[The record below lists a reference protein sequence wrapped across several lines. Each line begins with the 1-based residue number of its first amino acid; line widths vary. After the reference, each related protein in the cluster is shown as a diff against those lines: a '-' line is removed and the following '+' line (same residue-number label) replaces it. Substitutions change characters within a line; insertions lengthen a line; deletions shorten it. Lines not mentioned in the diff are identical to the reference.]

1 MICRCCCCLLYIIV
15 SVTVTVTTTG
25 MVSDN
30 YTLPVISFSDQKAG
44 TQEEGYEKRKEGNKY
59 ALAAW
64 LEDKTWKNVGENEY
78 LGTWVTVCRPLP
90 PFPLSL

>member
-1 MICRCCCCLLYIIV
+1 MICRCCCVLYIIV
-15 SVTVTVTTTG
+15 SVTVTVTTKG

-30 YTLPVISFSDQKAG
+30 HTLPVISFPDQEAG
-44 TQEEGYEKRKEGNKY
+44 TQEEGYEGMKEGNKY

-64 LEDKTWKNVGENEY
+64 LEDKTWKSVGENEY
-78 LGTWVTVCRPLP
+78 QGSWVTGCRPPP